1 MAKYGFLI
9 VFIIRTSE
17 EGNEYEKKENNML
30 EFMNIRIGTI
40 EIETKAPVTQG
51 YAIFVTLLI
60 LQKEHHTLPTGL
72 KWKRHRM
79 K

>member
-30 EFMNIRIGTI
+30 EFMNIRIGTT
-40 EIETKAPVTQG
+40 EIETKVPITRG
-51 YAIFVTLLI
+51 YATFLTLQI
-60 LQKEHHTLPTGL
+60 LQKAHHSLPTGL
-72 KWKRHRM
+72 KWKRHKM